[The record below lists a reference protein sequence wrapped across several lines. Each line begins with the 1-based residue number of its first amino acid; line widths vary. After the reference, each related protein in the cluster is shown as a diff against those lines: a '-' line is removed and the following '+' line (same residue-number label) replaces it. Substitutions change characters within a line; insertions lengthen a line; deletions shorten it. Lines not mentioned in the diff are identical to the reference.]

1 MIRKDSRLWFL
12 AIPIAILG
20 GAYLAAQLRAPPD
33 MNNPVAVGARV
44 NVAFDGLRNASA
56 GGNEHVASGSFML
69 VSFGYTSCP
78 DVCPTT
84 LMSVHQ
90 ILEKLGA
97 DAARIDSIFISLD
110 PERDTAA
117 VLSSYTAGFD
127 PRIVALTGSAAAVAR
142 AAKAFHVRY
151 VKRATPDGSAHY
163 QIDHTAILYLLNPE
177 HRVIAAVPELGAPS
191 AIADTILQSVRREL
205 SL

>member
-151 VKRATPDGSAHY
+151 VKRATPDGSVHY